1 MKLTVRECLELDAFK
16 PYKIA
21 AGKRNLD
28 NPVRSV
34 SVLDSPD
41 VKSAV
46 KSNGKRDQ
54 IVLTSF
60 SAMRGKPTLQA
71 ETVKELAN
79 SGISALVIFH
89 YPSAEKLTEEAV
101 DIAEAIGLP
110 LILIPPQNKSEYS
123 DVIDQIMDRLL
134 LGNSF
139 GNNLINNTIYHLLD
153 FERHSYF
160 QSALKEA
167 ALTNGFQVVLIS
179 KNFNPILIVENRNR
193 ITVQDA
199 IKTLQ
204 NRKDQPTETVPYSLL
219 DLNGVVGYWGTVNIS
234 GERYFLLVVDNEDKY
249 TAGEITKLAEI
260 IELAMGM
267 WRYTPERDLK
277 VDLIKALMRGNKS
290 LAYTIKDSMGQQDS
304 EIASVFFA
312 KSLNNAKAR
321 KVINEFENETGCDV
335 VKIEDEEESYGVVV
349 QTPEFDAEN
358 NNIKNVCNG
367 LYDELKEIG
376 KDVRIFHFTG
386 VDGIES
392 ASDGFRLIS
401 ETWTFV
407 EGVFPYKR
415 VFSKYELVLVSN
427 CINIQVQGGHV
438 KKNYLDLLSPFDTS
452 VGANKAKQLLDTLET
467 FVLDAGMNSGK
478 TSQIMGI
485 HANTVQYRLKKINE
499 ILGVEVTG
507 NRVIPGLTVA
517 LALKRLERLV

>member
-1 MKLTVRECLELDAFK
+1 MKLTVRECLELDAFN
-16 PYKIA
+16 PCKIA
-21 AGKRNLD
+21 AGKRNLN
-28 NPVRSV
+28 NPVSSI

-46 KSNGKRDQ
+46 RSSGKRDH

-60 SAMRGKPTLQA
+60 SAMRGKPTLQS

-79 SGISALVIFH
+79 NGISALVVFH
-89 YPSAEKLTEEAV
+89 YPSAEKLSDEAV
-101 DIAEAIGLP
+101 EIAEAIGLP
-110 LILIPPQNKSEYS
+110 LIIIPPQNKSEYS
-123 DVIDQIMDRLL
+123 DVIDQVMDRLL

-139 GNNLINNTIYHLLD
+139 SNNLINNTIYHLLD
-153 FERHSYF
+153 FERHTNF

-179 KNFNPILIVENRNR
+179 KNFNPVLVVENRDR

-199 IKTLQ
+199 IKTLR
-204 NRKDQPTETVPYSLL
+204 NRKEQSAESVAYSLL
-219 DLNGVVGYWGTVNIS
+219 DLNGVVGYWGTVNVS

-267 WRYTPERDLK
+267 WKYTPERDLK

-290 LAYTIKDSMGQQDS
+290 LAYSIKDSIEPKGNQ
-304 EIASVFFA
+304 IASVYYG
-312 KSLNNAKAR
+312 KGINNAKAG
-321 KVINEFENETGCDV
+321 KVINDFENDTHCDV
-335 VKIEDEEESYGVVV
+335 VKIEDGEECYGLIA
-349 QTPEFDAEN
+349 QTPEFDKEN
-358 NNIKNVCNG
+358 SNIKNVCNG
-367 LYDELKEIG
+367 LYDELKEIS

-386 VDGIES
+386 LDGIEG

-407 EGVFPYKR
+407 ESVFPYKR

-438 KKNYLDLLSPFDTS
+438 KKNYLNLLRPFENEI
-452 VGANKAKQLLDTLET
+452 GQNKAKQLLDTLET

-485 HANTVQYRLKKINE
+485 HTNTVQYRLKKINE

>member
-1 MKLTVRECLELDAFK
+1 M
-16 PYKIA
+16 
-21 AGKRNLD
+21 
-28 NPVRSV
+28 
-34 SVLDSPD
+34 
-41 VKSAV
+41 
-46 KSNGKRDQ
+46 
-54 IVLTSF
+54 
-60 SAMRGKPTLQA
+60 
-71 ETVKELAN
+71 
-79 SGISALVIFH
+79 
-89 YPSAEKLTEEAV
+89 
-101 DIAEAIGLP
+101 
-110 LILIPPQNKSEYS
+110 
-123 DVIDQIMDRLL
+123 
-134 LGNSF
+134 
-139 GNNLINNTIYHLLD
+139 
-153 FERHSYF
+153 
-160 QSALKEA
+160 
-167 ALTNGFQVVLIS
+167 
-179 KNFNPILIVENRNR
+179 
-193 ITVQDA
+193 
-199 IKTLQ
+199 
-204 NRKDQPTETVPYSLL
+204 
-219 DLNGVVGYWGTVNIS
+219 
-234 GERYFLLVVDNEDKY
+234 LVVDNEDKY